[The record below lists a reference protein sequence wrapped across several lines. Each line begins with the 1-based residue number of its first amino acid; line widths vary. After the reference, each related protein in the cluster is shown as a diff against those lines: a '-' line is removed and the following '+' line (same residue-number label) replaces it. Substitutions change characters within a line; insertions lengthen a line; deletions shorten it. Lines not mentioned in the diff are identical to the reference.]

1 MKPTK
6 IWGALASLTSM
17 AWTVVCLR
25 MSYKSLWFLLGPFN
39 GLFPFCFIACIIGIM
54 KTLKLASSMR
64 FLFLFEWQR
73 LRIETSLFN
82 LYYAYPQPPI
92 DIPNMSTKTVFRDI
106 FQLNLCTFSHART
119 KHTKDHAT
127 ILPFTTVVQYSFLGI
142 AR

>member
-1 MKPTK
+1 M
-6 IWGALASLTSM
+6 GSFSFSNLYGM
-17 AWTVVCLR
+17 DGCLSENVIQVFVIFVR
-25 MSYKSLWFLLGPFN
+25 SIQWS
-39 GLFPFCFIACIIGIM
+39 FPFCFIACIIGIM
-54 KTLKLASSMR
+54 KTSKLASSMR

-82 LYYAYPQPPI
+82 LYYAYPQPRI